1 MPTTPLPA
9 SVRKR
14 TELFAKN
21 IKHRGNVK
29 KSLDP
34 KKQQA
39 IEAQRQRKNGLGSS
53 LPSLTTGSR
62 KIIIAFLA
70 LTVGSV
76 LYQICLP
83 FIGGNSNSGASPRQ
97 AKQSGS
103 ALTREQQA
111 RAAEAVLQELNR
123 KATEKYFSMAKNYKP
138 PAPPVVVNQE
148 DNAGVDDFVDFEDA
162 ARKFVLDNHGEDDDM
177 PFDAA
182 NNAQGPMV

>member
-103 ALTREQQA
+103 ALT
-111 RAAEAVLQELNR
+111 
-123 KATEKYFSMAKNYKP
+123 
-138 PAPPVVVNQE
+138 
-148 DNAGVDDFVDFEDA
+148 
-162 ARKFVLDNHGEDDDM
+162 
-177 PFDAA
+177 
-182 NNAQGPMV
+182 